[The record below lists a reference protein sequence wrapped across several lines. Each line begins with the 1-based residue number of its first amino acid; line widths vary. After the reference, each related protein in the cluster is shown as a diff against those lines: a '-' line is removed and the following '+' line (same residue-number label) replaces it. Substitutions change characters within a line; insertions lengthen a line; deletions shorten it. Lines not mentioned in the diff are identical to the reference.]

1 MKTLTEKQALVKLS
15 RLKEDYRRVIREGYE
30 TRAKDCRTCKT
41 QGACCLDAHFVNV
54 HITRLEAAAV
64 RRVLEEDL
72 DQNTRRKVYRRAADA
87 VERYGLE
94 EEKGGDPFSK
104 TYACPLFEPGAGCL
118 VHQKAKPA
126 PCIQHA
132 CYENKAD
139 LPPDRLLTRTET
151 RIERLNTRVY
161 ANAWNWLPLPVWLK
175 IFCGDS

>member
-1 MKTLTEKQALVKLS
+1 MKTLTEKQALDKLS
-15 RLKEDYRRVIREGYE
+15 RLKEDYRRVIRDEYE
-30 TRAKDCRTCKT
+30 TRAKDCRTCET

-64 RRVLEEDL
+64 RRVLGEDL
-72 DQNTRRKVYRRAADA
+72 DPKTRRKVYRRAAEA
-87 VERYGLE
+87 VEKYGLE
-94 EEKGGDPFSK
+94 NIEGGDSFSK

-118 VHQKAKPA
+118 VHRKAKPA

-139 LPPDRLLTRTET
+139 LPPDRLLTRTEN

-175 IFCGDS
+175 LFCSDS